1 MALCLTAMVSCG
13 GDKKDNNN
21 NGQQTEQSAGQAED
35 VVAKAK
41 EYSKKVDEADRRG
54 DYEAAARIQ
63 QEAMNWLE
71 GLSEADQEKVY
82 NALQ

>member
-1 MALCLTAMVSCG
+1 MKKIFGTLAMALCLTAMVSCG
-13 GDKKDNNN
+13 GS
-21 NGQQTEQSAGQAED
+21 NGGSNGGGD

-41 EYSKKVDEADRRG
+41 EYAKKVDEADRRG

-63 QEAMNWLE
+63 QEAMNWVE

>member
-1 MALCLTAMVSCG
+1 MALCLTAMVSCSGSNG
-13 GDKKDNNN
+13 G
-21 NGQQTEQSAGQAED
+21 GD

-41 EYSKKVDEADRRG
+41 EYAKKVDEADRRG